1 MSQSHQSFPS
11 LSPQPISL
19 VAPKSKPK
27 KTHKPKR
34 LSLRQKTFCL
44 HFFESQNQTQSA
56 IAAGCAPNSASTR
69 ANRWLK
75 IPAVQSF
82 LAELAEKAGLTPDSI
97 MDWLTK
103 IVEDPKTKNSDRVR
117 CLELAGKRHGMWIDR
132 QEIDVTNLAERIAE
146 GRKRLDDKDI
156 SAQGFQANVDSEGDA
171 RGQIPLALPSQHR
184 GPDDPAVDDQG
195 S

>member
-1 MSQSHQSFPS
+1 
-11 LSPQPISL
+11 
-19 VAPKSKPK
+19 
-27 KTHKPKR
+27 
-34 LSLRQKTFCL
+34 
-44 HFFESQNQTQSA
+44 
-56 IAAGCAPNSASTR
+56 
-69 ANRWLK
+69 
-75 IPAVQSF
+75 
-82 LAELAEKAGLTPDSI
+82 

-184 GPDDPAVDDQG
+184 ELDDPAVDDQG